1 MEENKV
7 LATVNGKDIREGDV
21 YNFLNQLDPQTAA
34 QFRSPEGINKIANEL
49 INQEL
54 LYLEALENGLDKE
67 EDFLR
72 ELEKVKV
79 ATLKQYAINRLFV
92 DIRVSEEEIANFYK
106 ENKEYFQKPE
116 SARAS
121 HILVDTEDEANKILE
136 ELKGDLSFEEAASR
150 YSNCPSREKGGDL
163 GEFERGKMV
172 PEFEE
177 AAFSMEEDEL
187 SKPIK
192 TQFGYHLIKLKYKK
206 ESSISSLEE
215 VKDHINN
222 QLILMKQ
229 QEKYLDRTEKLKEE
243 YVVKTYF

>member
-7 LATVNGKDIREGDV
+7 LATVNGKDITEGDV

-34 QFRSPEGINKIANEL
+34 QFRTPEGINKIANEL
-49 INQEL
+49 ISQEL
-54 LYLEALENGLDKE
+54 LYLEALENGLDME
-67 EDFLR
+67 DDFLE
-72 ELEKVKV
+72 ELEKIKV
-79 ATLKQYAINRLFV
+79 TMLKQYAINKLFTG
-92 DIRVSEEEIANFYK
+92 ITVSEEEISNFYN
-106 ENKEYFQKPE
+106 ENKQYFQKPE

-121 HILVDTEDEANKILE
+121 HILVDTEDEANRILD
-136 ELKGDLSFEEAASR
+136 ELKGDLSFEEAASK

-177 AAFSMEEDEL
+177 TAFSMEEDEL
-187 SKPIK
+187 SEPVK

-206 ESSISSLEE
+206 ESSVSPLEE
-215 VKDHINN
+215 VKDHISN
-222 QLILMKQ
+222 QLVLMKQ
-229 QEKYLDRTEKLKEE
+229 KEKYLDRTEKLKEE